1 MTAPITELR
10 ALCAELL
17 EALQSW
23 SPHGGGPLEYWE
35 SEEEALLM
43 ARAENALAQPEP
55 VAPTPI
61 PMAERLPC
69 LEDCDEQGWC
79 WLWERDCGCN
89 GRKWS
94 LVDRAWSLSQS
105 DEDLPIYTHWLPAN
119 ALPTPEAT
127 VHD

>member
-1 MTAPITELR
+1 MTDFR

-17 EALQSW
+17 EWAEHTSSHYYVQADVLVR
-23 SPHGGGPLEYWE
+23 
-35 SEEEALLM
+35 
-43 ARAENALAQPEP
+43 ARAALAEQP
-55 VAPTPI
+55 VGSTPI

-79 WLWERDCGCN
+79 WLWERDCGYN

-105 DEDLPIYTHWLPAN
+105 DEDLSIYTHWLPAN
-119 ALPTPEAT
+119 ALPTPDAT